1 MLKKLIMNP
10 METVEVKRK
19 VQIIHRKS
27 IRQLNQKNDQLPRHH
42 QPMAKKRKDR
52 QLTSQ
57 LLFFV

>member
-1 MLKKLIMNP
+1 MNP